1 MHLLIGATLLAYN
14 AFTDF
19 ALAVFPAFVFW
30 KVKVAL
36 RVKLTI
42 ILVMAAGLL

>member
-1 MHLLIGATLLAYN
+1 MCSLTGSTLLAYN
-14 AFTDF
+14 ALTDF
-19 ALAVFPAFVFW
+19 ALATFPAFVFW
-30 KVKVAL
+30 KVQVAL